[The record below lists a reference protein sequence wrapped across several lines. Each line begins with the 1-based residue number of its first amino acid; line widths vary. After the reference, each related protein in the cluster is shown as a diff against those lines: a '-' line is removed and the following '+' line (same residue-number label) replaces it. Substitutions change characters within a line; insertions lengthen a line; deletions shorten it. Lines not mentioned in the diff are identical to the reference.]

1 MCAQWAKGDKGSKG
15 QGAKGSKGPRGQRVQ
30 GPCQR
35 VRRRMATSRRS
46 GSGNRRDFKGR
57 LAGQKTDGCPPMR
70 AVGFRVDLRLR
81 RRRAVGAPRHHPSD
95 QRSAGVNAGAG
106 RGDRHARPEG
116 ARGPSPVMCWAV
128 RRPIWASCAH
138 MWKTW
143 TESES
148 ESAPRFQT

>member
-15 QGAKGSKGPRGQRVQ
+15 QGAKGSKGPGGQRVQ

-95 QRSAGVNAGAG
+95 QRSTGVYAGAG
-106 RGDRHARPEG
+106 GG
-116 ARGPSPVMCWAV
+116 IGTLGP
-128 RRPIWASCAH
+128 
-138 MWKTW
+138 K
-143 TESES
+143 
-148 ESAPRFQT
+148 APGGRAL